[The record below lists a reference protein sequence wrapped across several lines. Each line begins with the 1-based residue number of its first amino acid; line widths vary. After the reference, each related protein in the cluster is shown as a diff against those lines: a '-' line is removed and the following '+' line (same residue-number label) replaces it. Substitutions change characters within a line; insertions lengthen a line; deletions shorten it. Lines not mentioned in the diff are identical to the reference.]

1 MIYRLYPMIWY
12 NSRMQQHESVYG
24 ITPEPAAGTWLSSNY
39 RCDSANTKDPLYVNN
54 RHYYQILS
62 NKQPVTWTTL
72 LDWLN
77 AGMAEGVALQGTEM
91 PKANQSFYITL

>member
-12 NSRMQQHESVYG
+12 NSRMQQHETVYG

-62 NKQPVTWTTL
+62 DKQPVKWTTL
-72 LDWLN
+72 LEWLN
-77 AGMAEGVALQGTEM
+77 AAITEGVALQGTEM
-91 PKANQSFYITL
+91 PKPNQSFYITL